1 MMRRRDFLKSMA
13 ALATGTALPAA
24 PAVWSP
30 ARAQSR
36 QETLLIV
43 SESGPNNLDIHGVGT
58 NVPGY
63 EVSWN
68 TYDRLISHEM
78 KTLPNGVQYYERDK
92 FKMELADDMKVGDIS
107 VTFRLKKNTTFHDGT
122 PVTAKDVKW
131 SLDRAVTVGGFPTF
145 QMGAGSLT
153 KPEQFV
159 VVDDNTVRVDFLR
172 KDRLT
177 IPDLAVVVPC
187 IMNSELVKKHATD
200 KDPWGLE
207 YTKQNTA
214 GSGAY
219 RVVSWNAGTEVVL
232 ERNDKWTCGP
242 VPKIRRIIWRM
253 VPSSGN
259 RRALLERGDAD
270 ISYDLPNKDFVEL
283 KDSGKLHI
291 VSTPYS
297 NGIQYI
303 GMNVKQPPF
312 DNLKVRQAVAYALP
326 YQKIMDA
333 ALFGL
338 AKPMFGAPAGAPVEV
353 AWPQPHHYDTDIGK
367 AKQLLAEAGYP
378 NGFETTLSF
387 DIGFAG
393 VNEPICVLTQESLA
407 QIGIKCTINKIP
419 GATWRTELNKKV
431 LPLYTNVFSGW
442 LDYPEYFFIWCYHGK
457 NSIFNTMSYQSKEMD
472 GYIDG
477 AVTAAAE
484 GNTAAYD
491 KDVKSF
497 VKLAFED
504 IPRIPL
510 YQPFVNVAM
519 QKNVSGYQYWFHRR
533 LDYRALVK
541 G

>member
-1 MMRRRDFLKSMA
+1 MKRRDFLKSMT
-13 ALATGTALPAA
+13 ALAAGTVSA
-24 PAVWSP
+24 PAIFSP
-30 ARAQSR
+30 ARAQGR
-36 QETLLIV
+36 AETLLIV
-43 SESGPNNLDIHGVGT
+43 SESGPNNLDIHGIGT

-68 TYDRLISHEM
+68 CYDRLISHEM
-78 KTLPNGVQYYERDK
+78 KTLPNGTQYYDRDK
-92 FKMELADDMKVGDIS
+92 FKLELADDMNVGDMS
-107 VTFRLKKNTTFHDGT
+107 VTFKLKKNATFQDGK

-131 SLDRAVTVGGFPTF
+131 SFDRAVTVGGFPTF

-159 VVDDNTVRVDFLR
+159 VVDDNTIRVDFLR

-177 IPDLAVVVPC
+177 IPDLAVIVPC
-187 IMNSELVKKHATD
+187 VINSELVKSKATE

-207 YTKQNTA
+207 YTKLNTA

-219 RVVSWNAGTEVVL
+219 KVTTWNAGSEVIL
-232 ERNDKWTCGP
+232 ERNDNWKGGP
-242 VPKIRRIIWRM
+242 LPKVRRVIWRM
-253 VPSSGN
+253 VPSAGN

-283 KDSGKLHI
+283 REAGKLNI

-303 GMNVKQPPF
+303 GMNVKNPPF
-312 DNLKVRQAVAYALP
+312 DNLKVRQAVAYAIP

-338 AKPMFGAPAGAPVEV
+338 AKPMFGAAANAGTTPV
-353 AWPQPHHYDTDIGK
+353 WPQAHKYNTDLAK

-378 NGFETTLSF
+378 EGFETTFSF
-387 DIGFAG
+387 DLGFAG

-407 QIGIKCTINKIP
+407 QIGIKTTINKIP

-431 LPLYTNVFSGW
+431 MPLYTNVFSGW

-457 NSIFNTMSYQSKEMD
+457 NSIFNTMSYQSQAMD
-472 GYIDG
+472 AMIDAAG
-477 AVTAAAE
+477 AAATTSDKTGYE
-484 GNTAAYD
+484 
-491 KDVKSF
+491 KDVEGF
-497 VKLAFED
+497 VDLAFAD

-510 YQPFVNVAM
+510 YQPYVNVAM

-533 LDYRALVK
+533 LDYRTLVK